1 MVGWVF
7 SGLGQQG
14 LRMSS
19 ITEARDME
27 RVETSPVLDGLAR
40 PLRLAVGIA
49 TVGRPEV
56 VANTVRMLAGQTRR
70 PDAIVVCS
78 PSEADVAGLAE
89 AGPDVRLVQGP
100 RGLTHQRN
108 AILREVADFDVV
120 VFFDDDFIPCAGYLE
135 VVEQVFASLP
145 DVVMTTGRMVADG
158 IGGPGLD
165 MAAAIAL
172 LDSDEARQ
180 SDWRAVK
187 DVYNGY
193 GCNMAVRLAPVR
205 AHGLLFDEAL
215 PLYAW
220 LEDIDF
226 SRRLAHHG
234 RIVKTEAARGV
245 HLGTKSG
252 RQSGIR
258 LGYSQIANPYY
269 LVRKGSCSWR
279 KALHLASRNCLAN
292 LIGLLRPE
300 PYIDR
305 TGRAVGN
312 ARAFADLLTG
322 RLTPARIL
330 NFERRLL

>member
-1 MVGWVF
+1 MSFTAETLEMQGTET
-7 SGLGQQG
+7 GLGPEG
-14 LRMSS
+14 
-19 ITEARDME
+19 D
-27 RVETSPVLDGLAR
+27 VR
-40 PLRLAVGIA
+40 PLVVAVGIA
-49 TVGRPEV
+49 TAGRPNV
-56 VANTVRMLAGQTRR
+56 VANTVRALDGQTRK

-78 PSEADVAGLAE
+78 PSEADVAGLAD
-89 AGPDVRLVQGP
+89 AGPDVRLIQGP

-108 AILREVADFDVV
+108 QILRHLEGFDAV
-120 VFFDDDFIPCAGYLE
+120 VFFDDDFIPCARYIE
-135 VVEQVFASLP
+135 VVETVFSCCP
-145 DVVMTTGRMVADG
+145 DVAMTTGRMVADG
-158 IGGPGLD
+158 IGGPGFD
-165 MAAAIAL
+165 MPTAVEL
-172 LDSDEARQ
+172 LDQDRDAR
-180 SDWRAVK
+180 SDWRDFK

-205 AHGLLFDEAL
+205 EHALMFDEAL

-226 SRRLAHHG
+226 SRRLARYG
-234 RIVKTEAARGV
+234 RIVKTEAASGV

-258 LGYSQIANPYY
+258 LGYSQIANPFY

-279 KALHLASRNCLAN
+279 KALHLMSRNCLAN
-292 LIGLLRPE
+292 LIGMVRPE